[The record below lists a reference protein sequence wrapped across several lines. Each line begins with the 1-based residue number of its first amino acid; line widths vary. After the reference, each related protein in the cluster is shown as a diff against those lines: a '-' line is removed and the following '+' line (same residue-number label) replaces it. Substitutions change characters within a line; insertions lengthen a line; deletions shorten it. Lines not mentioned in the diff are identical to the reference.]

1 MKWHDVPVQPDTG
14 APPRPTART
23 NPDREQGRRRASRRL
38 VFLLVI
44 MTLGPLAIMD
54 IAALRLADDA
64 ARGQAKDQVAAAA
77 AASAVAVEQEL
88 RGLGDV
94 VESFAGRPSLRG
106 ALADGRAGSIDLE
119 AVRFHLGELRRSR
132 TGVDLTF
139 LADAS
144 GRLVEVLP
152 ATPSIIGVDF
162 SYRDWY
168 RGVTATRGPYVSEV
182 YETRAAG
189 GGLVVAAAAP
199 IRSASGD
206 GGPPVAILV
215 AGYRIQTIQEFVDDF
230 AAAQGVA
237 LTVTDQ
243 RGVVVAS
250 PGVEPTEKVSRRD
263 DAGVAAA
270 LEGRSG
276 TAEVRRSGQSVLSA
290 HSPVRDAGWTVI
302 ADLPSKVALE
312 EVGALR
318 AAILAVTGALALIVV
333 AGLFLLDRA
342 LRRRAAA
349 EEELRR
355 SQAFLDSV
363 VENIPNMVFVKDAAE
378 LRFVRFNRAG
388 EELLGSSRREL
399 LGRND
404 HDLFPPEQAESSL
417 AADRQVLDGGELVD
431 IHAEPVQ
438 TKSQGERILH
448 TRKIPI
454 LAPDGTPQYLLGISE
469 DITESRLAEA
479 AVEEARRAADRAN
492 RAKSHFLSRMSHEL
506 RTPLNA
512 VLGFGQL
519 LQLDGLEPEQKE
531 SVDHIVKAGAHLLE
545 LIDEVL
551 DIARVE
557 SGQLRLSMEPV
568 SVCDVLTEGI
578 GMVRP
583 LAAARG
589 VTLVEDFSRC
599 SNAHVRADRQR
610 LRQVMVNL
618 LANAVKYNRDGGTVT
633 VSCDPSGDGTLRLVV
648 VDTGIGMAEHDLA
661 RLFQPFERLG
671 AENSDVEGT
680 GLGLAL
686 TKQLVEVMGG
696 VIGVISRVGVGSSFS
711 VELPLVEAPVAL
723 AAEAVTERRPAANAD
738 HASRT
743 VLYVEDNLS
752 NVKLVERVVSRR
764 PEVQLMVAMLGGL
777 ALELAREHRP
787 SLILLDLHLPDMS
800 GEEVLRRLRA
810 DPRTA
815 ATPVVVL
822 SADATAGQVQRLRAD
837 GAADY
842 LTKPFDIPR
851 LLELIDGN
859 ALPRPDATPAAPALS
874 QDPLAADTV
883 AALRDLAGESGGAGV
898 RDAVSTFLEEG
909 ASRLADLGVA
919 VRDADAV
926 AAERLAHSLAGSSAT
941 FGAQLVAGQCR
952 RLEATARSGDLHD
965 APSLLAQVQRSFG
978 EAVTALREEFLDD
991 GEPAR

>member
-1 MKWHDVPVQPDTG
+1 
-14 APPRPTART
+14 
-23 NPDREQGRRRASRRL
+23 
-38 VFLLVI
+38 
-44 MTLGPLAIMD
+44 MTLGPLAVLD

-64 ARGQAKDQVAAAA
+64 ARGQAKGQVGSAA

-94 VESFAGRPSLRG
+94 VESFASRPSLR
-106 ALADGRAGSIDLE
+106 AVLADGTAGSIDLD
-119 AVRFHLGELRRSR
+119 AVRFHLAELRRSR
-132 TGVDLTF
+132 TGIDLTF

-152 ATPSIIGVDF
+152 TTPSIIGVDF

-199 IRSASGD
+199 IRLAHGE
-206 GGPPVAILV
+206 GGAPVAILV
-215 AGYRIQTIQEFVDDF
+215 AGYRIQTIQDFVDDF
-230 AAAQGVA
+230 AAAQGVS

-250 PGVEPTEKVSRRD
+250 PGVESTRKVSRRG

-270 LEGRSG
+270 LDGRSG
-276 TAEVRRSGQSVLSA
+276 TAEVRRSGESVLSA
-290 HSPVRDAGWTVI
+290 HAPVSDLGWTVI

-318 AAILAVTGALALIVV
+318 AAILAVTGALALILIT
-333 AGLFLLDRA
+333 GLFLFDRA

-363 VENIPNMVFVKDAAE
+363 IENIPNMVFVKDAAE

-388 EELLGSSRREL
+388 EELLGSSRGEL

-404 HDLFPPEQAESSL
+404 HDLFPPEQAESL
-417 AADRQVLDGGELVD
+417 VDADRQVLDGGELVD
-431 IHAEPVQ
+431 IHADPLHS
-438 TKSQGERILH
+438 KSLGERILH

-454 LAPDGTPQYLLGISE
+454 LGPDGTPQYLLGISE
-469 DITESRLAEA
+469 DITESRQAEA
-479 AVEEARRAADRAN
+479 ALEEARQAADRAN

-589 VTLVEDFSRC
+589 VTVVEDFALC
-599 SNAHVRADRQR
+599 TNVHVRADRQR

-633 VSCDPSGDGTLRLVV
+633 VSCDPSGSGALRLLVI
-648 VDTGIGMAEHDLA
+648 DTGIGLAERDLA

-696 VIGVISRVGVGSSFS
+696 VIGVTSRLGVGSSFS

-723 AAEAVTERRPAANAD
+723 AADAVTERPAAAPGGRI
-738 HASRT
+738 SRT

-752 NVKLVERVVSRR
+752 NVKLVERVISRR
-764 PEVQLMVAMLGGL
+764 PEVTLMVAMLGGL

-787 SLILLDLHLPDMS
+787 SLVLLDLHLPDMS
-800 GEEVLRRLRA
+800 GEEVLRRLLA

-815 ATPVVVL
+815 TTPVVVL
-822 SADATAGQVQRLRAD
+822 SADATAGQVQRLRAE

-851 LLELIDGN
+851 LLELIDGTG
-859 ALPRPDATPAAPALS
+859 LPRPDAAPSPALPS
-874 QDPLAADTV
+874 QEPLAADTV
-883 AALRDLAGESGGAGV
+883 AALRELAGDSGGAGV
-898 RDAVSTFLEEG
+898 RDAVTTFFEEG
-909 ASRLADLGVA
+909 ASRLEDLGVA
-919 VRDADAV
+919 VRTGDAA

-941 FGAQLVAGQCR
+941 FGAQLVAGHCR
-952 RLEATARSGDLHD
+952 RLEVTARSGDLHD
-965 APSLLAQVQRSFG
+965 APALLARVQLSFG
-978 EAVTALREEFLDD
+978 QAVTALREEFLDD